1 MTSEGERVS
10 DYQIKSMDVSLSGRF
25 FVSNCVPAAD
35 SLGIAY
41 PESGK
46 SGMAVW
52 RKTVRNWRGRA
63 MERWIDVS

>member
-10 DYQIKSMDVSLSGRF
+10 DYQVKTWTSVSLFLFWLRIVF
-25 FVSNCVPAAD
+25 H
-35 SLGIAY
+35 SLGISY

-52 RKTVRNWRGRA
+52 RKTVRNWRG
-63 MERWIDVS
+63 EIEQKIDAS